1 MFCDKLNKNI
11 NSSLCNIKKM
21 YNCKSKVIGGYK
33 METDNRSLAQPKPN
47 TNDNESV
54 SLNITGMTCAACAT
68 RIEKNISKVQGVQK
82 ANVNL
87 ATEKAA
93 VTYNPS
99 QVSIEEIIEKVNK
112 TGYGVEQEKVNLNI
126 IGMTCAAC
134 ATRIEKVLNKVDGVK
149 NANVNLATEK
159 ASVEYIPGS
168 TNVDQLVNMVR
179 KAGYDAKL
187 VSENEGDYEQ
197 STREKAYRKQKIKFI
212 VGAILSIP
220 FLVMMISDFMME
232 YGNGGFFHLNPWI
245 QFLLA
250 TVVQFYVGGHY
261 YRDAYNSVRGGSA
274 NMAVLVVLGTS
285 AAYLYSL
292 VVTIM
297 GTGQYLYFEA
307 AAIVMTLIVLGKL
320 LEIRAK
326 GQTSEAI
333 KKLMGLQA
341 KTARVIRNGV
351 EIDIP
356 LEDVQTGELIIVRVG
371 EKIPVDGII
380 IEGNTTVDES
390 MLTGE
395 SMPVGKKAGDNVIGA
410 TMNKHGSFKFQ
421 ATKVGKDTALS
432 QIVKLVEEAQG
443 SKAPIQQVADK
454 ISAVFVPIVIV
465 IALATFGI
473 TFALVGFT
481 PALVST
487 IAVLVIACPCALGLA
502 TPTAVMVG
510 TGKGAENGL
519 LIKGAEHLQN
529 SQRVTT
535 VVLDK
540 TGTITKGE
548 PDVTDIVPYG
558 NLSKDEILQIAATAE
573 KGSEHPLGEAIVN
586 SATEKGIDLLKAN
599 NFNAIPGHG
608 IEVSINKQKILIGNK
623 KLMAQNNVNINASI
637 DTMEKFE
644 GEGKTAML
652 MAIDDSL
659 AAIIAVADTVKETSS
674 DAIKALK
681 KLGIEVIMITG
692 DNRLTAEA
700 IANQV
705 GVDRVLAEVLPEDK
719 SAEVEKLKKEGKV
732 VAMVGDGIND
742 APALAA
748 ADVGIAI
755 GTGTDVAMEAADI
768 TLMRGDLMGI
778 VDIILLSKSTMRKIR
793 QNLFWAFAYNI
804 ILIPVAAIGLLNPI
818 LAGGAMAFSSVS
830 VVGNTLFLR
839 KWRPIR

>member
-1 MFCDKLNKNI
+1 MAEQTKTQ
-11 NSSLCNIKKM
+11 
-21 YNCKSKVIGGYK
+21 V
-33 METDNRSLAQPKPN
+33 QPSADSEN
-47 TNDNESV
+47 VTLS
-54 SLNITGMTCAACAT
+54 ITGMTCAACAT
-68 RIEKNISKVQGVQK
+68 RIEKNIGKVPGVQK
-82 ANVNL
+82 ASVNL
-87 ATEKAA
+87 ATEKAS
-93 VTYNPS
+93 VTYDPS
-99 QVSIEEIIEKVNK
+99 QAKVEDVIAKIKK
-112 TGYGVEQEKVNLNI
+112 TGYGVQEEKVQLDI

-134 ATRIEKVLNKVDGVK
+134 ATRVEKGLNKIEGVTS
-149 NANVNLATEK
+149 AAVNLATEK
-159 ASVEYIPGS
+159 ANIEYIPGN
-168 TNVDQLVNMVR
+168 TNVDQLIAAVK
-179 KAGYDAKL
+179 KAGYDAK
-187 VSENEGDYEQ
+187 VIGDADGDYERNA
-197 STREKAYRKQKIKFI
+197 REKEYKIQKRKFT
-212 VGAILSIP
+212 VGAFISIF
-220 FLVMMISDFMME
+220 FLVQMISDFRME
-232 YGNGGFFHLNPWI
+232 YGNGSFFHMNPWL

-250 TVVQFYVGGHY
+250 TPVQFYTGGHY
-261 YRDAYNSVRGGSA
+261 YRDAYNAVRGGSA

-285 AAYLYSL
+285 AAFFYSL

-297 GTGQYLYFEA
+297 GTGQFLYFEA
-307 AAIVMTLIVLGKL
+307 AVIVMTLIVLGKL
-320 LEIRAK
+320 LETRAK

-333 KKLMGLQA
+333 KTLMGLQA
-341 KTARVIRNGV
+341 KTARVIRDG
-351 EIDIP
+351 EEMDIP
-356 LEDVQTGELIIVRVG
+356 IEEVQAGEMIFVRAG
-371 EKIPVDGII
+371 EKIPVDGEIV
-380 IEGNTTVDES
+380 EGSTTIDES

-395 SMPVGKKAGDNVIGA
+395 SMPVGKKAGDTVIGA
-410 TMNKHGSFKFQ
+410 TVNKHGSFTFK
-421 ATKVGKDTALS
+421 ATKVGKDTALA
-432 QIVKLVEEAQG
+432 QIIKLVEEAQG
-443 SKAPIQQVADK
+443 SKAPIQKLADK
-454 ISAVFVPIVIV
+454 ISGIFVPIVIL
-465 IALATFGI
+465 IAIATFAI
-473 TFALVGFT
+473 TYFLAGFI

-548 PDVTDIVPYG
+548 PDVTDVVTFG
-558 NLSKDEILQIAATAE
+558 NYSEDELLQVAASAE

-586 SATEKGIDLLKAN
+586 GAKDKGLLLQEGK
-599 NFNAIPGHG
+599 NFSAIPGHG
-608 IEVSINKQKILIGNK
+608 IQVSINDQTVLIGNK
-623 KLMAQNNVNINASI
+623 KLMNTNKIEI
-637 DTMEKFE
+637 DPALSRMEQLE

-652 MAIDDSL
+652 IAVEGSL
-659 AAIIAVADTVKETSS
+659 AGIIAVADTVKETSAK
-674 DAIKALK
+674 AITHLK
-681 KLGIEVIMITG
+681 KMGIEVIMITG

-700 IANQV
+700 IAKQV

-719 SAEVEKLKKEGKV
+719 SAEVEKLKQEGKI

-755 GTGTDVAMEAADI
+755 GTGTDVAIEAADI

-778 VDIILLSKSTMRKIR
+778 VDIISLSKSTMRKIR

-839 KWRPIR
+839 KWKPVR

>member
-1 MFCDKLNKNI
+1 MGEQTIKRVQVNAIPDENI
-11 NSSLCNIKKM
+11 SL
-21 YNCKSKVIGGYK
+21 G
-33 METDNRSLAQPKPN
+33 
-47 TNDNESV
+47 
-54 SLNITGMTCAACAT
+54 ITSMTCAACAA
-68 RIEKNISKVQGVQK
+68 RIEKNISKLPGVRT

-87 ATEKAA
+87 ASEKAS

-99 QVSIEEIIEKVNK
+99 EVSVENIIEIVKK
-112 TGYGVEQEKVNLNI
+112 TGYGVQEEKVKLNI

-134 ATRIEKVLNKVDGVK
+134 ATRIEKGLTKVEGVRK
-149 NANVNLATEK
+149 VAVNFATERANVEF
-159 ASVEYIPGS
+159 IPGT
-168 TNVDQLVNMVR
+168 TNIEQLIAAVR
-179 KAGYDAKL
+179 KAGYDAK
-187 VSENEGDYEQ
+187 VINEGDGDYEK
-197 STREKAYRKQKIKFI
+197 TAREEAYKSQKSKFI
-212 VGAILSIP
+212 VGAILSTF
-220 FLVMMISDFMME
+220 FLIQMISDFTME

-245 QFLLA
+245 QLLLA
-250 TVVQFYVGGHY
+250 TPVQFYVGGHY
-261 YRDAYNSVRGGSA
+261 YRDAYNAVRGGSA

-285 AAYLYSL
+285 AAYFYSL
-292 VVTIM
+292 IVTIM
-297 GTGQYLYFEA
+297 GTGQFLYYEA

-320 LEIRAK
+320 LETRAK

-341 KTARVIRNGV
+341 KTARVIRNDE

-356 LEDVQTGELIIVRVG
+356 IEDVQAGDVIFVRAG
-371 EKIPVDGII
+371 EKIPVDGEII
-380 IEGNTTVDES
+380 DGSTTVDES

-395 SMPVGKKAGDNVIGA
+395 SMPVSKKAGDTVIGA
-410 TMNKHGSFKFQ
+410 TVNKHGSFKFK

-432 QIVKLVEEAQG
+432 QIIKLVEEAQG
-443 SKAPIQQVADK
+443 SKAPIQQLVDK
-454 ISAVFVPIVIV
+454 ISGVFVPIVII
-465 IALATFGI
+465 IALATFAV
-473 TFALVGFT
+473 TYFLVGLT

-510 TGKGAENGL
+510 TGKGAEHGL
-519 LIKGAEHLQN
+519 LIKGAEHLQK

-548 PDVTDIVPYG
+548 PDVTDIVSYG
-558 NLSKDEILQIAATAE
+558 NFTENEILQFAASAE

-586 SATEKGIDLLKAN
+586 RAKEIGLNLIDGK

-608 IEVSINKQKILIGNK
+608 IQVHIDNQLLLIGNK
-623 KLMAQNNVNINASI
+623 KLMYKNNVEISSAISR
-637 DTMEKFE
+637 MEQLE

-652 MAIDDSL
+652 MALDGRL
-659 AAIIAVADTVKETSS
+659 AAIIAVADTVKETSAQ
-674 DAIKALK
+674 AIKRMK
-681 KLGIEVIMITG
+681 EMGINVIMITG

-700 IANQV
+700 IAKQV
-705 GVDRVLAEVLPEDK
+705 GVDQVLSEVLPEDK
-719 SAEVEKLKKEGKV
+719 SAEVEKLKQKGKI

-778 VDIILLSKSTMRKIR
+778 VDAISLSKTTMRKIR

-804 ILIPVAAIGLLNPI
+804 ILIPVAALGLLNPI

-830 VVGNTLFLR
+830 VVANTLFLR
-839 KWRPIR
+839 KWKPIRY

>member
-1 MFCDKLNKNI
+1 MSVQAKAMD
-11 NSSLCNIKKM
+11 
-21 YNCKSKVIGGYK
+21 
-33 METDNRSLAQPKPN
+33 QPN
-47 TNDNESV
+47 VVTGESV
-54 SLNITGMTCAACAT
+54 SLSITGMTCAACAT
-68 RIEKNISKVQGVQK
+68 RIEKNIAKVPGVQK

-87 ATEKAA
+87 ATEKAS

-99 QVSIEEIIEKVNK
+99 EASVEDIIAKVKK
-112 TGYGVEQEKVNLNI
+112 TGYGVQEEKVKLNI

-134 ATRIEKVLNKVDGVK
+134 STRIEKSLNKVDGVT
-149 NANVNLATEK
+149 NASVNLATEK
-159 ASVEYIPGS
+159 ANVEYVPGN
-168 TNVDQLVNMVR
+168 TNVEKLIAAVK
-179 KAGYDAKL
+179 KAGYDAK
-187 VSENEGDYEQ
+187 VIGEADGDYER
-197 STREKAYRKQKIKFI
+197 SAREKAYKTQVTKFTT
-212 VGAILSIP
+212 GAILAIP
-220 FLVMMISDFMME
+220 FLIQMISDFTME
-232 YGNGGFFHLNPWI
+232 YGNGGFFHMAPWI

-250 TVVQFYVGGHY
+250 TPVQFFVGGHY

-285 AAYLYSL
+285 AAYFYSL
-292 VVTIM
+292 VVTIL
-297 GTGQYLYFEA
+297 GTGQFLYFEA
-307 AAIVMTLIVLGKL
+307 AVIVMTLIVLGKL
-320 LEIRAK
+320 LETRAK

-341 KTARVIRNGV
+341 KTARIIRNGE

-356 LEDVQTGELIIVRVG
+356 LEDVVSDDVVFVRAG
-371 EKIPVDGII
+371 EKIPVDGIL
-380 IEGNTTVDES
+380 IEGSSSVDES

-395 SMPVGKKAGDNVIGA
+395 SMPVGKKVGDTVIGA
-410 TMNKHGSFKFQ
+410 TVNKHGSFKFK

-432 QIVKLVEEAQG
+432 QIIKLVEEAQG
-443 SKAPIQQVADK
+443 SKAPIQHLADR
-454 ISAVFVPIVIV
+454 ISGVFVPIVIL
-465 IALATFGI
+465 IALATFAI
-473 TFALVGFT
+473 TYFVTGFT
-481 PALVST
+481 PALIST

-535 VVLDK
+535 IVLDK

-548 PDVTDIVPYG
+548 PDVTDIVAYG
-558 NLSKDEILQIAATAE
+558 NYSEDELLQIAASAE

-586 SATEKGIDLLKAN
+586 GAKEKGLQLQDGK

-608 IEVSINKQKILIGNK
+608 IQIEINNQFVLIGNK
-623 KLMAQNNVNINASI
+623 KLMKKNDVNIDQALE
-637 DTMEKFE
+637 TMEKLE

-652 MAIDDSL
+652 MAVEGSL
-659 AAIIAVADTVKETSS
+659 AAIIAVADTVKETSAE
-674 DAIKALK
+674 AIKLMK
-681 KLGIEVIMITG
+681 QLGIEVIMITG

-700 IANQV
+700 IAKQV
-705 GVDRVLAEVLPEDK
+705 GVDRVLAEVLPEEK
-719 SAEVEKLKKEGKV
+719 SAEVEKLKQEGKV

-755 GTGTDVAMEAADI
+755 GTGTDVAIEAADI

-778 VDIILLSKSTMRKIR
+778 VDTIRLSKSTMRKIR

-839 KWRPIR
+839 KWKPVR